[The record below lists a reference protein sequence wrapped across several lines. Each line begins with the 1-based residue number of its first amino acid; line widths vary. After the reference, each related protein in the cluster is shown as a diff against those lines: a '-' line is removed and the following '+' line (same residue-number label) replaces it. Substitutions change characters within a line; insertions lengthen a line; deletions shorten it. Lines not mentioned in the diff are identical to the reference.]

1 MAFVMANKDDKFPSN
16 VPGAFYVDKTCIDCD
31 QCRET
36 APDTFRRDDD
46 IGFSV
51 AYQQPRTTEQ
61 LEAIKRIRA
70 CGGSNYYEVLGIS
83 RDASEA
89 EVKRAYRKV
98 QGTWS
103 L

>member
-1 MAFVMANKDDKFPSN
+1 MARVMANKDDKFPSN

-31 QCRET
+31 QCREI

-61 LEAIKRIRA
+61 LEAATQAMNGCPTDSI
-70 CGGSNYYEVLGIS
+70 GNDG
-83 RDASEA
+83 
-89 EVKRAYRKV
+89 
-98 QGTWS
+98 
-103 L
+103 